1 MEKTN
6 RKRSR
11 KKKDILSVFLEALTE
26 MGCQYEFADSRLIC
40 FFYKGK
46 KYRAYYDS
54 KDELNWDTIPIFYF
68 YFTFSNSQDS
78 SWVTRVIFRV
88 NGISNSICT
97 NYGLIENTDG
107 GYLVSKTSINCISQ
121 IRDLKI
127 YLNKILNDFAI
138 VQTAVEDEMKKCEQE
153 RLLNMTGYFAQNDEN
168 TIQN

>member
-153 RLLNMTGYFAQNDEN
+153 KLLNMTGYFAQNDEN